1 MSTKLRREFII
12 QLIEEN
18 EISKQD
24 ELVRLLTL
32 NGYKA
37 TQATVSRDINEL
49 GLIKVAGSSVKSKYA
64 VPKHKDDMYV
74 TDEQAITLLRTFI
87 LSIENAQNLV
97 VIKTLQGNGSACG
110 MVIDKIKPEG
120 VVGSIAGDDTLLI
133 VTHNVQDA
141 LKVVNFIKG
150 LVNLW
155 FYP

>member
-12 QLIEEN
+12 QLIENN
-18 EISKQD
+18 EIAKQD
-24 ELVRLLTL
+24 ELVKLLSQ

-49 GLIKVAGSSVKSKYA
+49 GLIKVAGEKVKSKYSL
-64 VPKHKDDMYV
+64 PKQKDDMHV
-74 TDEQAITLLRTFI
+74 TDEKAITLLRTFI

-110 MVIDKIKPEG
+110 MVVDKIKPEG

-150 LVNLW
+150 LVNL
-155 FYP
+155 

>member
-12 QLIEEN
+12 KLIESS
-18 EISKQD
+18 EIAKQN
-24 ELVRLLTL
+24 ELVKIL
-32 NGYKA
+32 NQNGFKA

-49 GLIKVAGSSVKSKYA
+49 GLIKTPGETVKSKYTL
-64 VPKHKDDMYV
+64 PKQKDDLHV

-110 MVIDKIKPEG
+110 MVIDKIKPDG

-133 VTHNVQDA
+133 VTHNIHDA
-141 LKVVNFIKG
+141 VKVVDFIKG
-150 LVNLW
+150 LVNL
-155 FYP
+155 

>member
-12 QLIEEN
+12 QLIEQY
-18 EISKQD
+18 EITKQE
-24 ELVRLLTL
+24 ELVKLLTQ

-49 GLIKVAGSSVKSKYA
+49 GLIKVVGEKVKSKYA
-64 VPKHKDDMYV
+64 VPKQKDDIHV
-74 TDEQAITLLRTFI
+74 TDEKAITLLRTFI

-141 LKVVNFIKG
+141 LKVVSYIKG
-150 LVNLW
+150 LVNL
-155 FYP
+155 

>member
-12 QLIEEN
+12 QLINEN
-18 EISKQD
+18 EIAKQD
-24 ELVRLLTL
+24 ELVSLLTK

-49 GLIKVAGSSVKSKYA
+49 GLIKVAGEKVKSKYA
-64 VPKHKDDMYV
+64 VPKQKDDLHV
-74 TDEQAITLLRTFI
+74 TDEKAIILLRTFI

-110 MVIDKIKPEG
+110 MVVDKIKPDG

-133 VTHNVQDA
+133 VTHTVQDA

-150 LVNLW
+150 LVNL
-155 FYP
+155 

>member
-12 QLIEEN
+12 QLIENN

-24 ELVRLLTL
+24 ELVKLLSQ

-37 TQATVSRDINEL
+37 TQATISRDINEL
-49 GLIKVAGSSVKSKYA
+49 GLIKVAGESVKSKYA
-64 VPKHKDDMYV
+64 LPKQKDDMHV

-150 LVNLW
+150 LVNL
-155 FYP
+155 

>member
-12 QLIEEN
+12 QLIEKN

-24 ELVRLLTL
+24 ELVKILAS

-49 GLIKVAGSSVKSKYA
+49 GLVKVAGESVKSKYA
-64 VPKHKDDMYV
+64 LPKPKEDMHV
-74 TDEQAITLLRTFI
+74 TNEKAITLLRTFI

-133 VTHNVQDA
+133 VTHNTQDA
-141 LKVVNFIKG
+141 LKVVDYIKG
-150 LVNLW
+150 LVNL
-155 FYP
+155 

>member
-12 QLIEEN
+12 QLIENN

-24 ELVRLLTL
+24 ELVKLLSQ

-37 TQATVSRDINEL
+37 TQATISRDINEL
-49 GLIKVAGSSVKSKYA
+49 GLIKVAGESVKSKYA
-64 VPKHKDDMYV
+64 LPQQKDDMHV

-150 LVNLW
+150 LVNL
-155 FYP
+155 

>member
-12 QLIEEN
+12 QLIEER

-24 ELVRLLTL
+24 ELVKLLAE
-32 NGYKA
+32 NGFNA
-37 TQATVSRDINEL
+37 TQATISRDINEL
-49 GLIKVAGSSVKSKYA
+49 GLVKTPGEKVKSKYSL
-64 VPKHKDDMYV
+64 PEKKENLHV

-97 VIKTLQGNGSACG
+97 VIKTLTGNGSACG

-133 VTHNVQDA
+133 VTHNLLDA
-141 LKVVNFIKG
+141 QKVVNYIKG
-150 LVNLW
+150 LVNL
-155 FYP
+155 